1 MLKHKV
7 KRKGDRGEALFYAA
21 IVAFPLL
28 QILVF
33 YFYVNFNSILLC
45 FKDWGAS
52 EKTPHWVGF
61 ENFKDLWKDVENNIL
76 IDAFKN
82 SILVWIFVS
91 GLGTFLSIL
100 FSYYIFKKWATGK
113 MFKFFLFLPSVVP
126 SLLFV
131 IIYRFFMDEAL
142 PGYMLDVFGKKMQGG
157 LFSGP
162 YDTIMPVVIFFNVWV
177 CFGSQVLIYT
187 GAMDQITPD
196 ILEAGKID
204 GVSSTQE
211 FFKIVIPMILPTVST
226 FVVASVATIFTN
238 QAGLYAFGGDKY
250 TSENSTLGSYLYTLV
265 DDAGVYDTYGYASAL
280 GVVCTCIAIPLTMGV
295 RKLLNRGEE

>member
-1 MLKHKV
+1 MLKNRV
-7 KRKGDRGEALFYAA
+7 KRKVDKGDVLFYSA
-21 IVAFPLL
+21 IIAFPLL
-28 QILVF
+28 QIIIF

-45 FKDWGAS
+45 FKDWGATD
-52 EKTPHWVGF
+52 KTPHWVGF
-61 ENFKDLWKDVENNIL
+61 ENFKDLWIEVKNHTL
-76 IDAFKN
+76 IDTFKN
-82 SILVWIFVS
+82 SFLVWFFVS

-126 SLLFV
+126 SILFV
-131 IIYRFFMDEAL
+131 MIYMFFMDEAL
-142 PGYMLDVFGKKMQGG
+142 PGYMYDVFDKLMLGG
-157 LFSGP
+157 LFTGP
-162 YDTIMPVVIFFNVWV
+162 YDSVMPTVIFFNVWV

-187 GAMDQITPD
+187 GAMDQIAPD

-238 QAGLYAFGGDKY
+238 QANLYAFGGDQY
-250 TSENSTLGSYLYTLV
+250 TSENSTLGYYLYTLV
-265 DDAGVYDTYGYASAL
+265 DDTGRYDTYGKASAL
-280 GVVCTCIAIPLTMGV
+280 GVICTCIAVPLTLII
-295 RKLLNRGEE
+295 RKALNRGDE

>member
-45 FKDWGAS
+45 FKDWPAS
-52 EKTPHWVGF
+52 GTTPRWVGF

-76 IDAFKN
+76 IDEFKN

-100 FSYYIFKKWATGK
+100 FSYYIFKKWKSGK

-131 IIYRFFMDEAL
+131 IIYQFFMDEAL
-142 PGYMLDVFGKKMQGG
+142 PGYMYEVFGKLMKGG

-238 QAGLYAFGGDKY
+238 QASLYAFGGNQY
-250 TSENSTLGSYLYTLV
+250 TSENSTLGYHLYTLV
-265 DDAGVYDTYGYASAL
+265 DTPGRYDMYGYASAL